1 MAKRND
7 KIVEDIYDKYE
18 EEYKKSAARN
28 SMSLYEFVQEEIAL
42 EKKRAAQR
50 NKIMAKAVK
59 AKTKEIA
66 EMAKMERQSKRRNKK
81 TTPTNRGNK

>member
-1 MAKRND
+1 MANRND

-50 NKIMAKAVK
+50 EKIMAKAVK

-66 EMAKMERQSKRRNKK
+66 AMAKMERQSKKNNKK
-81 TTPTNRGNK
+81 TTPTKKGNK

>member
-1 MAKRND
+1 MKKSNRS
-7 KIVEDIYDKYE
+7 VEDIY
-18 EEYKKSAARN
+18 EEYEDDYRRSAARN
-28 SMSLYEFVQEEIAL
+28 NMSFYEFVQSELAL
-42 EKKRAAQR
+42 EKQRAAQR

-81 TTPTNRGNK
+81 TTPTNKGKK